1 MNALWDRPNIVSK
14 LIINSDK
21 NDLKKNIAP
30 FIANNF
36 YENILSSNYIEDQ
49 LLYIIGLLLK
59 DEINNKIKTK
69 KDIEIFLEDSPCG
82 ILLEQLKLKQDVQTY
97 FKTLI
102 FKIVQKLEVEHSS
115 FEIKFNVQKIEEDF
129 KATKEQMET
138 ELKKSKKKS
147 KVIPADFFRRNFDE
161 MKMESNSE
169 TTSEKSIFNVKYIP
183 SLNKEEYK
191 KIMDK
196 NDNNKIMKDFLASQW
211 NLCKD
216 NQNIFANENFLK
228 KVFQSELSKEII
240 ASYQIDF
247 LKVIKIIDELIAY
260 FFKYLYLLPY
270 SVKCICKMIY
280 ILVKKK
286 FHDLSVAEYNAFI
299 SKFFFDKLFAPI
311 FENPGTWALINNF
324 IISGVT
330 KSNLS
335 IISFLVKR
343 IFSLKLFTS
352 QTEGGDYTPFNW
364 YLIDHVND
372 IYKFFGNLL
381 QVKLPSFIDKFLNNE
396 LNNNYEYNY
405 FQENPEEGVFHR
417 SICFSINDLDALL
430 RNMKNLKSVL
440 FTDNKNMVLEKS
452 LEKLLNESCTEEIE
466 KIKRKIE
473 HETIKVYDH
482 KKKKEVKEIKGNPI
496 LNYILITDIL
506 TSKNYTKIFNINE
519 ENCFSLQET
528 KYKNASEKVNKL
540 NIIKIKNFIY
550 KLLNNYRMLVK
561 TDFVEGTTNTT
572 TDILKELKKYM
583 KISNFIIDG
592 SIPSQWYVETLLDYL
607 KKLPSD
613 LINNDYA
620 NLFKEITSGLNA
632 SIKDLDF
639 EALSVVLSNVKY
651 CKRSAMYYQ
660 KMKKSLIDIELN
672 EKVQNI
678 IDTSRIDV
686 DIEFKYSSK
695 SKELKIEK
703 SNKKDIKLES
713 LETPI
718 DIAKNNEIVK
728 SIYCKTIKAFTQRFP
743 NILKYKQVID
753 KTQENWIDI
762 EKDFKFTSRINHY
775 FNIVKEYLQSKN
787 SCINNL
793 IGLQEFEDISSKIYD
808 YVMEKLYDKIIPKE
822 PDSTDNDIFNQ
833 CKTFEWIEPKDLIK
847 SNINYAFDSF
857 LPEVIQY
864 FKEIER
870 QKSPRQKFNYMS
882 KIFLSISNIIK
893 FSGGKEIVVDDSLEI
908 LNYVL
913 IKAKP
918 TNIYSNYQ
926 YMNLFIGDK
935 KYKEEGL
942 QLTQL
947 DAACNFIEN
956 LSQDKLN
963 RVDSEQSTTRCS
975 TFK

>member
-1 MNALWDRPNIVSK
+1 MK
-14 LIINSDK
+14 
-21 NDLKKNIAP
+21 
-30 FIANNF
+30 
-36 YENILSSNYIEDQ
+36 
-49 LLYIIGLLLK
+49 
-59 DEINNKIKTK
+59 
-69 KDIEIFLEDSPCG
+69 
-82 ILLEQLKLKQDVQTY
+82 KLK
-97 FKTLI
+97 
-102 FKIVQKLEVEHSS
+102 
-115 FEIKFNVQKIEEDF
+115 
-129 KATKEQMET
+129 
-138 ELKKSKKKS
+138 
-147 KVIPADFFRRNFDE
+147 
-161 MKMESNSE
+161 
-169 TTSEKSIFNVKYIP
+169 
-183 SLNKEEYK
+183 
-191 KIMDK
+191 
-196 NDNNKIMKDFLASQW
+196 
-211 NLCKD
+211 
-216 NQNIFANENFLK
+216 
-228 KVFQSELSKEII
+228 
-240 ASYQIDF
+240 
-247 LKVIKIIDELIAY
+247 
-260 FFKYLYLLPY
+260 
-270 SVKCICKMIY
+270 
-280 ILVKKK
+280 
-286 FHDLSVAEYNAFI
+286 
-299 SKFFFDKLFAPI
+299 
-311 FENPGTWALINNF
+311 
-324 IISGVT
+324 
-330 KSNLS
+330 
-335 IISFLVKR
+335 
-343 IFSLKLFTS
+343 
-352 QTEGGDYTPFNW
+352 
-364 YLIDHVND
+364 
-372 IYKFFGNLL
+372 
-381 QVKLPSFIDKFLNNE
+381 
-396 LNNNYEYNY
+396 
-405 FQENPEEGVFHR
+405 
-417 SICFSINDLDALL
+417 
-430 RNMKNLKSVL
+430 
-440 FTDNKNMVLEKS
+440 
-452 LEKLLNESCTEEIE
+452 
-466 KIKRKIE
+466 
-473 HETIKVYDH
+473 
-482 KKKKEVKEIKGNPI
+482 
-496 LNYILITDIL
+496 
-506 TSKNYTKIFNINE
+506 YTKIFNINE

-718 DIAKNNEIVK
+718 DISKINEIVK

-787 SCINNL
+787 SCISNL

-975 TFK
+975 TLNK